1 MAQKK
6 KKSSIDSNALLMAIV
21 MIALGVLFIIKK
33 GGVLSV
39 AMTVLGIALLVVAV
53 IDLIHKQWTPCVIKA
68 ILGIAVIVFGWAF
81 VKIARYVL
89 AGVLLIYGV
98 LQIIEAFKGF
108 TKKATFLSK
117 LFSLLEAL
125 VIVAIAVLLFL
136 NTSILWIVGGIVFIV
151 EGGLALIKALA

>member
-21 MIALGVLFIIKK
+21 MIALGILFIVMK
-33 GGVLSV
+33 GRVLSI
-39 AMTVLGIALLVVAV
+39 AMTVLGIALIIVAV
-53 IDLIHKQWTPCVIKA
+53 IDLINKQWVPCIIKA
-68 ILGIAVIVFGWAF
+68 ILGIAVIVFGWSF

-98 LQIIEAFKGF
+98 LQIVEAFKGF
-108 TKKATFLSK
+108 KKKASFLSK

-125 VIVAIAVLLFL
+125 VIVAIAVMLILEVNL
-136 NTSILWIVGGIVFIV
+136 LWILGGIFFIV